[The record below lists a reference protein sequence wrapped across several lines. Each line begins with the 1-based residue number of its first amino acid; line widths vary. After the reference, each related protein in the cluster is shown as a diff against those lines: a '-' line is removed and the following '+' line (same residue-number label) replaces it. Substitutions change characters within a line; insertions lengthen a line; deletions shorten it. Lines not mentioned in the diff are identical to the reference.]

1 VHLREDAN
9 GRAAFVRSTEL
20 GPVVFVNPVH
30 PEVQA
35 YELAVLWEVVSR
47 YPVDGIVL
55 DRTRYAGLDADYSEL
70 SRARFEAFIGRPVT
84 RWPEDVVVPGGDGLA
99 HGPLFREWAAWRA
112 SVIRGFVR
120 SAGRLVRHLRPGL
133 PVAMYVGGWYSTM
146 LELGQNWSRPDVRLP
161 FASWSPA
168 LSEAS
173 LLPELDY
180 LMVGL
185 YYRMVTR
192 MEALRHGR
200 TVLATVIGVGILSR
214 ELTLGTPLV
223 AGVWLDLYQRNPR
236 AGEGAIRA
244 AVRLADGAMF
254 FDLSN
259 VQPGG
264 WWNALGIR

>member
-1 VHLREDAN
+1 
-9 GRAAFVRSTEL
+9 
-20 GPVVFVNPVH
+20 VVFVNPVH

-47 YPVDGIVL
+47 YRVDGIVL
-55 DRTRYAGLDADYSEL
+55 DRTRFAGIDADYSDL
-70 SRARFEAFIGRPVT
+70 SRRRFEAFIGRPLA
-84 RWPEDVVVPGGDGLA
+84 RWPEDVVVPGRDGLA

-120 SAGRLVRHLRPGL
+120 SAGRLVRQLRPGL
-133 PVAMYVGGWYSTM
+133 PVGMYVGGWYSTM
-146 LELGQNWSRPDVRLP
+146 YELGQNWSRPDARLP
-161 FASWSPA
+161 FGAWSPA
-168 LSEAS
+168 LSDAS

-185 YYRMVTR
+185 YYRIVTR
-192 MEALRHGR
+192 LEAVQQGR
-200 TVLATVIGVGILSR
+200 SVLATVIGVGLLSR

-223 AGVWLDLYQRNPR
+223 AGVWLDLYQRTPA
-236 AGEGAIRA
+236 AGEAAIRA
-244 AVRLADGAMF
+244 AARIADGAMF

-264 WWNALGIR
+264 WWNTLSVR